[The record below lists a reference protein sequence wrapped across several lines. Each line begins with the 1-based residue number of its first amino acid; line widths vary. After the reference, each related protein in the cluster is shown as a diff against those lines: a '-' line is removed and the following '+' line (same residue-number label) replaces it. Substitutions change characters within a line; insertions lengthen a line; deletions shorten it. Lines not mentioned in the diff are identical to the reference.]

1 MPFYCDNPRPEK
13 FELTGFY
20 PLYSDE
26 ENIRL
31 DKEIDD
37 LIKKTDLFV
46 PESRTCLSLK
56 QSDQSLLDN
65 DYLKNFVLF
74 DNQNDNLNDIVT
86 HISNRSVIYIK
97 KTKIIFFIL
106 LLLFKFFKATNGVC
120 LFDNEILDKILKAAT
135 YSLESFPRIKKF
147 KLK

>member
-56 QSDQSLLDN
+56 QGDQLLLDS
-65 DYLKNFVLF
+65 DYIKNFVLF
-74 DNQNDNLNDIVT
+74 DNQNDNLIDIVAN
-86 HISNRSVIYIK
+86 ISNRSV
-97 KTKIIFFIL
+97 
-106 LLLFKFFKATNGVC
+106 
-120 LFDNEILDKILKAAT
+120 
-135 YSLESFPRIKKF
+135 
-147 KLK
+147 